1 MLEGPGER
9 RGTGEG
15 RRENRTPAHHT
26 IHLWLSGGWCGGGGH
41 CHHLENIIAVITIIT
56 IKNDY

>member
-15 RRENRTPAHHT
+15 RRENRTPAHHA
-26 IHLWLSGGWCGGGGH
+26 IHLWLSGGWFGGVGALSSSG
-41 CHHLENIIAVITIIT
+41 EYNSGNYYYNN
-56 IKNDY
+56 KE